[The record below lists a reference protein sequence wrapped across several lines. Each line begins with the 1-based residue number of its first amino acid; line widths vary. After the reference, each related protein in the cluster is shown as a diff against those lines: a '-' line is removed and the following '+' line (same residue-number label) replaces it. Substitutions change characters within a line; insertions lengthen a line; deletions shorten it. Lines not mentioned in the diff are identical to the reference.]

1 MKAAAVL
8 AATLL
13 GLGACHPA
21 DAPPLPPPKP
31 TNPTNGAAELREQA
45 LRRPAPPLWAAAGE
59 PIDASIVLDG
69 SVGWDGAGFEL
80 DTGAGAQTLTS
91 RTSP

>member
-1 MKAAAVL
+1 MKAAAGVFTV
-8 AATLL
+8 ALL

-31 TNPTNGAAELREQA
+31 TDPTNGAAELREQA
-45 LRRPAPPLWAAAGE
+45 SREARPQLWAAGE
-59 PIDASIVLDG
+59 TVDASIVLDG

-80 DTGAGAQTLTS
+80 DTGAGAQALTAS
-91 RTSP
+91 APR